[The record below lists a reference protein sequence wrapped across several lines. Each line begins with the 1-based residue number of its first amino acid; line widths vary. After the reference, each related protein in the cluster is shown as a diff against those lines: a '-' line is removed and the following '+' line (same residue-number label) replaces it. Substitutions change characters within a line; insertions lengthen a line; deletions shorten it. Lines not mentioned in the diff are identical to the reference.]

1 MKEVKRTRKPK
12 YDKPLVNLSVKLRR
26 DQLEF
31 LKDRENTSEWV
42 RDAIDKQ
49 IEAEGGQIGA
59 TDIIAMTKRVT
70 FLKQRISQLTKAEE
84 YVKAQDMERI
94 SREHIEEYRM
104 MLSEGAEM
112 SLHANGQLYIKKEDG
127 FPVGG
132 FDLADGLCPG
142 WTLDEM
148 YHFIRLK
155 KVESSS
161 DDYHRTI
168 YKFPLEITSEILDR
182 VEKNI
187 PLIQKTIESYEQR
200 IAQLQT
206 QIEKLGQKINQ

>member
-1 MKEVKRTRKPK
+1 MKDVKRARKSK
-12 YDKPLVNLSVKLRR
+12 YDEPLVNLSVKLRR

-84 YVKAQDMERI
+84 YVKAQQMERI
-94 SREHIEEYRM
+94 TEERIKEYRIT
-104 MLSEGAEM
+104 LSEDTEM
-112 SLHANGQLYIKKEDG
+112 SLHPNGQLYIQRKDG
-127 FPVGG
+127 FPAGG

-142 WTLDEM
+142 WALDEM

-155 KVESSS
+155 KVESSF
-161 DDYHRTI
+161 DDYHHLI
-168 YKFPLEITSEILDR
+168 YKFPLEIALEILDR

-187 PLIQKTIESYEQR
+187 PLIRKTIEGYERR
-200 IAQLQT
+200 IVQLQT
-206 QIEKLGQKINQ
+206 EIEKLGQKINR